1 MDIMETFLID
11 KNCMGV
17 GNLNSFMFDMLTD
30 GFIGQP
36 DESQFLHGSEL
47 DQNITNLLD
56 TEDFYVLKVNGKL
69 ASYVSIWISKIPM
82 KLFDPDD
89 LTLQNFTTLTVYTT
103 PEFRGQGYTEQLL
116 DYVVNL
122 RNVEVYFCKWNN
134 QRSRNLAFNQDY
146 QYVGDFD
153 NYGELYALFKTDH
166 CPY

>member
-1 MDIMETFLID
+1 MEHYLIE
-11 KNCMGV
+11 KNCKGV

-36 DESQFLHGSEL
+36 DERQHLCGSEL
-47 DQNITNLLD
+47 DQNITHLLN
-56 TEDFYVLKVNGKL
+56 TEDFYVLKVNGTL
-69 ASYVSIWISKIPM
+69 ASYVSVWVSKISM
-82 KLFDPDD
+82 SMFDPVD
-89 LTLQNFTTLTVYTT
+89 TSLQNFNTLTVYTT

-122 RNVEVYFCKWNN
+122 RKVEVYFCKWNN

-146 QYVGDFD
+146 EYVGNFD
-153 NYGELYALFKTDH
+153 NYGEQYCLYKTLH